1 MQEGMA
7 THTSHAVAAFSLAGV
22 LAGCAA
28 VQGSEERHAA
38 STGQRAGL
46 RLQLAS
52 AYYEQGQFEVALQEA
67 NQAIALAPALPEAH
81 GMRALVYAGLR
92 KPLLA
97 EQDFLY
103 ALRLAPH
110 NPELSNNYGQFL
122 CQAGRAAQAMAY
134 FDAALHD
141 GGYASP
147 EKAMLNAGLCSL
159 SLNDSRRAGAY
170 FTRALAHAP
179 GQAVALA
186 GLARV
191 HYEQHDYRQAAL
203 YLERL
208 AAAGNMESQPADV
221 LWLGIKVQHKL
232 GNTDAEAGLAALL
245 RRHHF
250 ASAEYA
256 AYQSGAFD
264 E

>member
-1 MQEGMA
+1 MQAGMA
-7 THTSHAVAAFSLAGV
+7 THCSRAVAAFSLAGV
-22 LAGCAA
+22 LVGCATA
-28 VQGSEERHAA
+28 PEQVNQGASAA
-38 STGQRAGL
+38 QRAGL

-52 AYYEQGQFEVALQEA
+52 AYYEQGQFDVALQEA
-67 NQAIALAPALPEAH
+67 NQAIALAPALPQAH

-122 CQAGRAAQAMAY
+122 CQAGRAAQAMDY
-134 FDAALHD
+134 FEAALQD
-141 GGYASP
+141 ASYGSP
-147 EKAMLNAGLCSL
+147 DKALLNAGLCSL
-159 SLNDSRRAGAY
+159 TLGDDRRAGAY
-170 FTRALAHAP
+170 FMRALALAP
-179 GQAVALA
+179 NDAVAHA
-186 GLARV
+186 GLARM
-191 HYEQHDYRQAAL
+191 YYRQQDYRQAAL
-203 YLERL
+203 HLERL
-208 AAAGNMESQPADV
+208 AAAGTMESQPADV

-232 GNTDAEAGLAALL
+232 GNTDAEAGLAAYL
-245 RRHHF
+245 RRHHS
-250 ASAEYA
+250 ASSEYA